1 MGTHYRLFYRCF
13 VISTAELFG
22 IFALI
27 INFVAYRQS
36 HANRYRFISACALAA
51 LSIHF
56 LLLGAVAG
64 FIVTA
69 IAVARNLIAM
79 CWRGAL
85 VLWFFVLLNL
95 VFLVWEITTPT
106 TWLALLLAY
115 SSSLIFTVGAIRLN
129 DAHQIRQWFLL
140 AEILGLLYAIYVGSI
155 SGTVFSLVNLT
166 SIILKLLQDR
176 RR

>member
-51 LSIHF
+51 LSVHF

-95 VFLVWEITTPT
+95 RSEEHTSELQSRPHLVCRLLLEKKKKITRLVWTGR
-106 TWLALLLAY
+106 
-115 SSSLIFTVGAIRLN
+115 SL
-129 DAHQIRQWFLL
+129 
-140 AEILGLLYAIYVGSI
+140 
-155 SGTVFSLVNLT
+155 SL
-166 SIILKLLQDR
+166 
-176 RR
+176 